1 MLTKTI
7 PLSIFENI
15 DNFPAVGTVLINC
28 LISIPESP
36 NSPPTFFSKRST
48 QIRIDAFN
56 KKKLM
61 KDLDVLIH
69 SCIRPAA
76 ECATVLLMDINRGFT
91 IELAIF
97 NDEFI
102 RKIHTLVRLIND
114 RKLSPI
120 IISEMISRAIR
131 PFITQEDYIT
141 CRRMIYNYTRLE
153 SMTDEICTFD

>member
-1 MLTKTI
+1 
-7 PLSIFENI
+7 
-15 DNFPAVGTVLINC
+15 
-28 LISIPESP
+28 
-36 NSPPTFFSKRST
+36 
-48 QIRIDAFN
+48 
-56 KKKLM
+56 M

-131 PFITQEDYIT
+131 PFITQEAYIT